1 MEFNAIS
8 LSRFIMRRAI
18 DTINDDV
25 HSENRCN
32 IEVKR
37 STFLKYKGRR
47 ERENILCANNLSIY
61 LIYATEII
69 RNSRML
75 FSEWLSTNIRLVQGN
90 SQFTY
95 DNLVVPNHFPSVIC
109 WWCSMHIWEG
119 QYMDHMESIF
129 RLLVSIMSSVGQLAL
144 GDFALGMNHTGVHTW
159 WPVVR
164 SACRAEI

>member
-18 DTINDDV
+18 DTINDSV

-37 STFLKYKGRR
+37 STFLKCKGRR

-119 QYMDHMESIF
+119 QYVHGPYGKHLSSPSVHHVVSWPAGAR
-129 RLLVSIMSSVGQLAL
+129 RLCL
-144 GDFALGMNHTGVHTW
+144 GNEPHWCAYVMTGSTI
-159 WPVVR
+159 
-164 SACRAEI
+164 CL